1 MKRREFNRM
10 LGAAAVAPVLRP
22 LASLDAA
29 ERRAWS
35 LVADVSEC
43 CSCEIPCSC
52 NFGRPEQDAPCH
64 GTRLIEIHQGRLDGA
79 SLAGINFAVTFYMGQ
94 WTRIYVDD
102 SMSDAQ
108 VAVLDGL
115 LPVAFGGFDRG
126 ARFKERVPLTIER
139 SAERLRFSVPEST
152 VEMRLMPGLG
162 GEPIRITG
170 LPNPAY
176 HDYVQYE
183 SVVHT
188 HDGPD
193 ESWSYSGTN
202 GFQSVM
208 RASG

>member
-1 MKRREFNRM
+1 MKRREFNRL
-10 LGAAAVAPVLRP
+10 LGVAAVAPVLRP
-22 LASLDAA
+22 LAPHDVK
-29 ERRAWS
+29 RRAWS

-52 NFGRPEQDAPCH
+52 NFGRPEQTFCH
-64 GTRLIEIHQGRLDGA
+64 GTRLIQIREGQLDGA
-79 SLAGINFAVTFYMGQ
+79 PLAGINFVVTFYMGQ
-94 WTRIYVDD
+94 WTRIYIDD
-102 SMSDAQ
+102 SLDA
-108 VAVLDGL
+108 VRSATLERL

-126 ARFKERVPLTIER
+126 ARLKERVPLTIER
-139 SAERLRFSVPEST
+139 AATTLRFSVPEST

-193 ESWSYSGTN
+193 ETWSHVGTN

>member
-1 MKRREFNRM
+1 VKRRDFGK
-10 LGAAAVAPVLRP
+10 LIGAAAMVPVLRP
-22 LASLDAA
+22 MRALTE

-64 GTRLIEIHQGRLDGA
+64 GSRLIQIREGQLDGA
-79 SLAGINFAVTFYMGQ
+79 PLAGISFVVTFYMGQ
-94 WTRIYVDD
+94 WTRLYIDD
-102 SMSDAQ
+102 SMSAEQLATADR
-108 VAVLDGL
+108 L
-115 LPVAFGGFDRG
+115 LPVAFAGFDRG
-126 ARFKERVPLTIER
+126 ARFKEPVPLTVER
-139 SAERLRFSVPEST
+139 GPDRLRFSVPESS

-176 HDYVQYE
+176 RDYVQYE

-193 ESWSYSGTN
+193 RSWSYSGTN